1 MCGVAKTVKN
11 VTAWASL
18 VALTLC
24 VSVCAAEQKPVSE
37 DQMKAALA
45 AGQRAR
51 ESVKIAGALLPASA
65 LIVKSGGVRCGHAI
79 IRVDATTEGGAAY
92 KMVENFKA
100 ATAEEG
106 QTALVDYTGT
116 FLLDGNLGL
125 ISGAMQTKQELRD
138 LSKNKTQNSTLLAT
152 MVVKNKILT
161 WKRQELDEQGKEVNA
176 TATHQI
182 ELKNVNPL
190 PRNALT
196 ALSRIMLANGA
207 LKLETPDKTPAIC
220 VPCVDLDFE
229 MNDLVLDAGWLTFDK
244 PTYVNPKDSAYVM
257 RARYFGA
264 DVTDDGLDIE
274 TPTAIMWVAHQSWA
288 FAADG
293 RIVQHPNPDRHVSVE
308 TVDAATLD
316 VNTPLDF
323 DAIRKAADKSQK

>member
-1 MCGVAKTVKN
+1 MGCVLKN
-11 VTAWASL
+11 SLAWTTL
-18 VALTLC
+18 VAFALC
-24 VSVCAAEQKPVSE
+24 VSVYAGEQKPVSE
-37 DQMKAALA
+37 DQMKAALS
-45 AGQRAR
+45 AGARAR
-51 ESVKIAGALLPASA
+51 QAAKVDGALLPASA

-79 IRVDATTEGGAAY
+79 IRVEAATEGGATY
-92 KMVENFKA
+92 KMIENFKA

-106 QTALVDYTGT
+106 QSALVDYTGT
-116 FLLDGNLGL
+116 FLLDAELGL
-125 ISGAMQTKQELRD
+125 ISGTMQTKQELRD
-138 LSKNKTQNSTLLAT
+138 VSKNKTQISTLLAT
-152 MVVKNKILT
+152 MVVKDKVLT

-182 ELKNVNPL
+182 ELKNVKPL

-196 ALSRIMLANGA
+196 ALARLMMANGT
-207 LKLETPDKTPAIC
+207 LKIETVEKTPALC

-229 MNDLVLDAGWLTFDK
+229 MNDLVLDAAWLTFDK

-264 DVTDDGLDIE
+264 DVTNDGLDVE

-323 DAIRKAADKSQK
+323 EAIRKAADKSQK

>member
-1 MCGVAKTVKN
+1 MGCVLKN
-11 VTAWASL
+11 SLAWTTL
-18 VALTLC
+18 VAFALC
-24 VSVCAAEQKPVSE
+24 VAAYAGEQKPVSE
-37 DQMKAALA
+37 DQMKAALS
-45 AGQRAR
+45 AGTRAR
-51 ESVKIAGALLPASA
+51 QAAKVDGALLPASA

-79 IRVDATTEGGAAY
+79 IRVEAATEGGATY
-92 KMVENFKA
+92 KMIENFKA

-106 QTALVDYTGT
+106 QSALVDYTGT
-116 FLLDGNLGL
+116 FLLDAELGL
-125 ISGAMQTKQELRD
+125 ISGTMQTKQELRD
-138 LSKNKTQNSTLLAT
+138 AGKNKTQISTLLAT
-152 MVVKNKILT
+152 MVVKDKTLT

-182 ELKNVNPL
+182 ELKNVKPL

-196 ALSRIMLANGA
+196 ALARLMMANGA
-207 LKLETPDKTPAIC
+207 LKIETADKTPALCI
-220 VPCVDLDFE
+220 PCVDLDFE
-229 MNDLVLDAGWLTFDK
+229 MNDLVLDAAWLTFDK

-264 DVTDDGLDIE
+264 DVTNDGLDVE

-323 DAIRKAADKSQK
+323 EAIRKAADKSQK